1 MGGQACVFYGAAE
14 FSRDTDVT
22 LLADPE
28 NLKRLRQALD
38 DLKAEVVAV
47 PPFGL
52 EYLHRG
58 HAIHFRCLHPEAEGM
73 RLDIMSIMRGVD
85 EFPALWSRRTTAEID
100 PGESYELMSLPDLVR
115 AKKTQRDKD
124 WPMIRRLIEADYQNN
139 WEKPDDAQ
147 IRFWFRE
154 ARTPELLTSLAERFP
169 NIHSEMKSERSCL
182 CVLGEVA
189 AVEQALELEE
199 RKERALDRA
208 YWLPLK
214 KELEALRHER
224 GKDGLIPP
232 G

>member
-28 NLKRLRQALD
+28 NLKRLHHALD

-47 PPFGL
+47 PPF
-52 EYLHRG
+52 EYQYLQRG
-58 HAIHFRCLHPEAEGM
+58 HAIHFRCSHPEAEGM

-85 EFPALWSRRTTAEID
+85 EFPALWSRRTTAELD

-124 WPMIRRLIEADYQNN
+124 WPMIRRLIEADYQNH
-139 WEKPDDAQ
+139 WESPDEAQ
-147 IRFWFRE
+147 IRFWFKE
-154 ARTPELLTSLAERFP
+154 ARTPELLTALAARFP
-169 NIHSEMKSERSCL
+169 DMHSATKSERPCL
-182 CVLGEVA
+182 CVLGDDA
-189 AVEQALELEE
+189 AVEQALEQEE

-208 YWLPLK
+208 YWRPLK

-224 GKDGLIPP
+224 GKDNKP
-232 G
+232 